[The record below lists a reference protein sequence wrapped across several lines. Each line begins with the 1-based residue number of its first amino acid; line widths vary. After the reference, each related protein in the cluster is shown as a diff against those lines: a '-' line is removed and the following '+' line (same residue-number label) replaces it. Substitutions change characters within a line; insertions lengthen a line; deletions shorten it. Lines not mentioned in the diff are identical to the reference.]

1 MNDHDVRS
9 RPGTPDVTDAPD
21 VRSPRP
27 RAEVVRGS
35 GRRAATGVVVLL
47 ALLVAGAVL
56 AVLDDR
62 RAMDADTDTG
72 TDGSG
77 NARCAPPQS
86 DDAPGYPALCAA
98 LNRPDLPDLAGVP
111 GGHVSLAGSHLAL
124 RLDGDGKAPPVA
136 TAQVQIGSVQV
147 SVTDHPDLAPKD
159 FLIFSDLPRAQ
170 APVLGH
176 PVSAYRMRTIGGAG
190 PSGTPG
196 PGGYSRHLVVAKGA
210 DGSGGSFDLSYWRR
224 DATTEDDTALRR
236 IAEAVLPT
244 LQGWA
249 AAPSGS

>member
-9 RPGTPDVTDAPD
+9 RPAAPD
-21 VRSPRP
+21 EHDDEHDDEPDGIPQRP
-27 RAEVVRGS
+27 RAEVVRRS
-35 GRRAATGVVVLL
+35 GRRAATGVVLL
-47 ALLVAGAVL
+47 LVLLVAGAVV

-62 RAMDADTDTG
+62 PATDLDTNVDA
-72 TDGSG
+72 SG
-77 NARCAPPQS
+77 NAKCAPPQS

-98 LNRPDLPDLAGVP
+98 LNRPDLPELAGVP
-111 GGHVSLAGSHLAL
+111 GGQVSLAGSHLVL
-124 RLDGDGKAPPVA
+124 RLDGDGKEPPVA

-147 SVTDHPDLAPKD
+147 SVTDQPDLAPKD

-176 PVSAYRMRTIGGAG
+176 PVSAYRMRTIGGTGAT
-190 PSGTPG
+190 GTPG
-196 PGGYSRHLVVAKGA
+196 PGGYSRHLVVAKSA

-224 DATTEDDTALRR
+224 DATTDDDTALRR

-249 AAPSGS
+249 P

>member
-9 RPGTPDVTDAPD
+9 RPETPDATDMTD
-21 VRSPRP
+21 VISPRP
-27 RAEVVRGS
+27 RAEIVRGS
-35 GRRAATGVVVLL
+35 GRRAVTGVVVLL
-47 ALLVAGAVL
+47 VLLVAGAVL

-62 RAMDADTDTG
+62 HAMDADTDT
-72 TDGSG
+72 TNGSG
-77 NARCAPPQS
+77 HARCAPPQS

-111 GGHVSLAGSHLAL
+111 GGHVSLAGSHLAV
-124 RLDGDGKAPPVA
+124 RLDGDGKEPPVA

-147 SVTDHPDLAPKD
+147 SVTDYPDLAPKD
-159 FLIFSDLPRAQ
+159 FLIFSDLPRGQ

-176 PVSAYRMRTIGGAG
+176 PVTVYRMRTIGGAG
-190 PSGTPG
+190 ATGTPG

>member
-9 RPGTPDVTDAPD
+9 RPGTPDVTDVPD
-21 VRSPRP
+21 VISPRP
-27 RAEVVRGS
+27 RAEVVRGG

-47 ALLVAGAVL
+47 VLLVAGAVL

-62 RAMDADTDTG
+62 HAMDADADT

-111 GGHVSLAGSHLAL
+111 GGHVSLAGSHLVL
-124 RLDGDGKAPPVA
+124 RLDGDGKEPPVA

-190 PSGTPG
+190 PTGTPG

-249 AAPSGS
+249 ATPAGS